1 MSDESKKVSPEQSE
15 DKVEDLKDP
24 KDLDEKPISD
34 SDAQAVKGGL
44 SLNYS
49 KIEI

>member
-1 MSDESKKVSPEQSE
+1 MSDESKKVSPEQPKE
-15 DKVEDLKDP
+15 KVEDLNQ
-24 KDLDEKPISD
+24 KPISD

-49 KIEI
+49 KIEKK